1 MENAEYDSSR
11 PLAEQVAQKI
21 KDYILEEKLKA
32 GDKLPTETA
41 LAKEMGVARCT
52 VREAIKRLES
62 QNILTVRH
70 GAGSFVTD
78 QPGLADDPLG
88 LDFIED
94 KERLAFDLL
103 EVRNIIEPAIAA
115 LAAHHATPEQIAE
128 MEQLYDQME
137 YHILHGQ
144 DYLEEDM
151 KFHRAIAQASGN
163 LVAPQLTPIIT
174 ASVEVFTEGTH
185 RTRIYTSKDEK
196 TARKAFLGQG
206 ILLFGWSFV
215 TAIIGMSCFTI
226 ATMNGDTLASGDYA
240 FAYMA
245 TNALPPVVGMLF
257 MICGLS
263 ATMSSGDSDA
273 ISGVT
278 ILLTDVYPSIT
289 GKTIK
294 EEDYAKFSRVA
305 LICTLGAAFFITL
318 FVNDVIGYI
327 STIVGAFLPGVA
339 VAMLLGRFWKRV
351 NWQGGLA
358 CIGSGTLLGVLI
370 LVLPSFKNWIN
381 ATMGGPAVPATIVS
395 LVFGI
400 VVSLMFSA
408 DTTPEDVRLKHVMND
423 RRGTVVEKVAA
434 AEAAADAEEDL

>member
-41 LAKEMGVARCT
+41 LAKEMGVARST

-128 MEQLYDQME
+128 MEQLYNQME

-174 ASVEVFTEGTH
+174 ASVEVFIEGTH
-185 RTRIYTSKDEK
+185 LLQETLNTH
-196 TARKAFLGQG
+196 KAVLE
-206 ILLFGWSFV
+206 
-215 TAIIGMSCFTI
+215 AIK
-226 ATMNGDTLASGDYA
+226 
-240 FAYMA
+240 
-245 TNALPPVVGMLF
+245 
-257 MICGLS
+257 
-263 ATMSSGDSDA
+263 SGDSTWARDA
-273 ISGVT
+273 MTLHITYNRDLYRKMRRQRSGEPP
-278 ILLTDVYPSIT
+278 LTPKVPEWVLALKELSSPQ
-289 GKTIK
+289 
-294 EEDYAKFSRVA
+294 EED
-305 LICTLGAAFFITL
+305 T
-318 FVNDVIGYI
+318 
-327 STIVGAFLPGVA
+327 
-339 VAMLLGRFWKRV
+339 
-351 NWQGGLA
+351 
-358 CIGSGTLLGVLI
+358 
-370 LVLPSFKNWIN
+370 
-381 ATMGGPAVPATIVS
+381 
-395 LVFGI
+395 
-400 VVSLMFSA
+400 
-408 DTTPEDVRLKHVMND
+408 
-423 RRGTVVEKVAA
+423 
-434 AEAAADAEEDL
+434 